1 MLNPSPPRRPQPPLR
16 VQPKDAAPDVPYN
29 ILAEE
34 AVLGSILLD
43 SQAIIEIAAFLL
55 PQDFY
60 REHHGWVYSAA
71 LALMERHEA
80 IDNLTVGDELR
91 RRGKLDE
98 VGDMS
103 FLTSLINAV
112 PTAIHIVHYGRI
124 VERCAIRRRLLKAVE
139 EIAMLTYE
147 EELETNVLL
156 DKAEETLRGVSRVSS
171 SDGFHTSADIIDAM
185 QTEMWSDDTG
195 VTPLPM
201 GLAELDNILGGLMP
215 KELTVVAGRTGMGKT
230 SFLDTLA
237 FNFLQA
243 GEGVAF
249 VSLEMTKEAIMNRM
263 RRMLTGLPAH
273 RLRLKGRLLRQDE
286 IDAITGAD
294 GWLYSHRLDIS
305 EKRGLTITQIRR
317 LCRQWYAR
325 RPFKVLLVDYI
336 QNIRADNWT
345 GNQHTTLTEVML
357 GLYELASELGEHGIH
372 VIAASQLNR
381 DSEKRSKD
389 ENKPQ
394 LSDLRESGKIEET
407 ANNVIGL
414 WRPEYYAP
422 PPVNANGL
430 DATPTQSAA
439 SPSVAIVLKQRE
451 GRTGEVQLGWW
462 GERSMFINL
471 ADVRRINGGQP

>member
-1 MLNPSPPRRPQPPLR
+1 MISPKQPQRPQPPLR
-16 VQPKDAAPDVPYN
+16 VQPKEAAPEIPYN
-29 ILAEE
+29 IMAEE
-34 AVLGSILLD
+34 AVLGSLLLD
-43 SQAIIEIAAFLL
+43 SQAITDVATFLQ

-60 REHHGWVYSAA
+60 REHHAWVYEAA
-71 LALMERHEA
+71 LALMDRREA
-80 IDNLTVGDELR
+80 IDNVTLADELR

-103 FLTSLINAV
+103 FLAGLTNTV
-112 PTAIHIVHYGRI
+112 PTSQHIVHYARI
-124 VERCAIRRRLLKAVE
+124 VERCAIRRRLLKAAE
-139 EIAMLTYE
+139 DIAMLTYE
-147 EELETNVLL
+147 EELETGALL
-156 DKAEETLRGVSRVSS
+156 DKAEETIRSVSRVNSG
-171 SDGFHTSADIIDAM
+171 DGFHTSAEIIDAM
-185 QTEMWSDDTG
+185 QAEMWSDDTG
-195 VTPLPM
+195 ITPLPT
-201 GLAELDNILGGLMP
+201 GLAELDAILGGLMP

-243 GEGVAF
+243 DEGVAF

-263 RRMLTGLPAH
+263 RRMITGLPAH
-273 RLRLKGRLLRQDE
+273 RLRLKGKLLRQDE
-286 IDAITGAD
+286 IDKITGAD
-294 GWLYSHRLDIS
+294 GWLYAHRLDIS

-345 GNQHTTLTEVML
+345 GNQHATLTEVML
-357 GLYELASELGEHGIH
+357 GLYELASELGPHGIH

-381 DSEKRSKD
+381 DSEKRGQDS
-389 ENKPQ
+389 NKPQ

-422 PPVNANGL
+422 PAVKSNGL
-430 DATPTQSAA
+430 GAVPTATA

-451 GRTGEVQLGWW
+451 GRTGEVELGWW

-471 ADVRRINGGQP
+471 ADVRRVNGGRA